1 MPDVDPTEAG
11 FDPEDFTGFTR
22 DHLQVFSRFR
32 SVAIDNHLDGGN
44 LDGTG
49 SNPRVKNHI
58 KGVVDAN
65 TLLNAYEL
73 PAVMSVPTGVSSQP
87 RTTAADDT
95 DFGFAVSA
103 WVSDYDQAYGLELAQ
118 VIIGNII
125 DNVESNRTL
134 ESEPGAGDPLA
145 RDAGLDGLNAVN
157 FGFELNVDSQF
168 HLKYGTA
175 EFTVETKRTRTR

>member
-49 SNPRVKNHI
+49 SNPKVHHHI

-65 TLLNAYEL
+65 TLVNQYKL
-73 PAVMSVPTGVSSQP
+73 PVVMSVPTNVGNEA
-87 RTTAADDT
+87 RTTASDDT

-125 DNVESNRTL
+125 TNIEANRTL

-145 RDAGLDGLNAVN
+145 LDAGLDGLNAVN
-157 FGFELNVDSQF
+157 YGFELNVDSQF

-175 EFTVETKRTRTR
+175 EFSVETKRQR